1 MYKRQDN
8 NYNIDHIDY
17 IGFTEISS
25 YLEKKMSKE
34 DVITKIHIRTRQ
46 YAKRQMKW
54 FDNQSFDYVFDVD
67 NISVND
73 IVDKLVE
80 IS

>member
-1 MYKRQDN
+1 MP
-8 NYNIDHIDY
+8 
-17 IGFTEISS
+17 
-25 YLEKKMSKE
+25 KE
-34 DVITKIHIRTRQ
+34 DVIEKIHIRTRQ

-54 FDNQSFDYVFDVD
+54 FDNQSFDHVFDVD
-67 NISVND
+67 NMSVND